1 MTRKLDLHTGSP
13 VWRAYRA
20 PGPAAEPLARDVK
33 ADVAIVGMGIS
44 AAMTADALSGAGLSV
59 ILIDRRGPMLGSTAA
74 TTALVQHEID
84 QPLSTLS
91 RRIGQDRAERAWR
104 RSRLAV
110 GNLAARIAELGIDC
124 RLTERPSLYLAGNVL
139 APEALRAEGE
149 ARNAAGLHG
158 AYLSA
163 GQLKERFGIDRKAAL
178 LSYGNLA
185 LDPRRLTAGL
195 LASAKSRG
203 ARLHAPVE
211 ATTYESHRG
220 GVSIGT
226 KEGPVISATAA
237 VLATGYELADIVP
250 HDGHEII
257 STYAIATRPQPRAI
271 WPKAAFMWEASDPY
285 LYLRAT
291 HDGRIVCG
299 GEDEGFSD
307 EMARDMLIPEKTQR
321 IAERLGRLLP
331 GVDTTPDYAW
341 AGAFGTTPSGLPL
354 IGPVPGRPGF
364 HAVLGYGGNGI
375 TFSRIASELITAALT
390 GRKDRDADLFAFDR
404 D

>member
-1 MTRKLDLHTGSP
+1 MTRKLDLRTGRP
-13 VWRAYRA
+13 VWSAYRA
-20 PGPAAEPLARDVK
+20 PRPETASLTRDVK

-44 AAMTADALSGAGLSV
+44 AAMIADALSQAGLSV
-59 ILIDRRGPMLGSTAA
+59 VLVDRRGPFLGSTAA

-84 QPLSTLS
+84 QPLSKLS
-91 RRIGQDRAERAWR
+91 RRIGKNRAERAWR

-124 RLTERPSLYLAGNVL
+124 RMAERPSLYLAGNLL

-149 ARNAAGLHG
+149 ARNAAGLYS
-158 AYLSA
+158 AYLTA
-163 GQLKERFGIDRKAAL
+163 GDLKQRFGIDRKAAL

-195 LASAKSRG
+195 LMAAAGRG

-211 ATTYESHRG
+211 ATGYESHRG
-220 GVSIGT
+220 GVAIAT
-226 KEGPVISATAA
+226 TEGPTISATAA
-237 VLATGYELADIVP
+237 VLATGYELAGIVP
-250 HDGHEII
+250 RDGHRII
-257 STYAIATRPQPRAI
+257 STYAIATKPQPRAI
-271 WPKAAFMWEASDPY
+271 WPEAAFMWEASDPY

-299 GEDEGFSD
+299 GEDEDFTD
-307 EMARDMLIPEKTQR
+307 EAARDALIPEKTRR
-321 IAERLGRLLP
+321 IAEKLSRLLP
-331 GVDTTPDYAW
+331 GVDTAPDYAW

-375 TFSRIASELITAALT
+375 TFSRIAAELITAGLT
-390 GRKDRDADLFAFDR
+390 GRQDRDADLFALDR

>member
-1 MTRKLDLHTGSP
+1 MTRKLDLHTGRP

-20 PGPAAEPLARDVK
+20 PAPDTTRLTRDVK

-44 AAMTADALSGAGLSV
+44 AAMIADALSNAGLSV

-84 QPLSTLS
+84 QPLTALS
-91 RRIGQDRAERAWR
+91 RRIGKDRAERAWR

-124 RLTERPSLYLAGNVL
+124 RLAERPSLYLAGNLL
-139 APEALRAEGE
+139 APEAMRAEGE
-149 ARNAAGLHG
+149 ARHAAGLYG
-158 AYLSA
+158 AYLTA

-185 LDPRRLTAGL
+185 LDPRRLTAGF
-195 LASAKSRG
+195 LASAASRG

-226 KEGPVISATAA
+226 KEGPTLSATAA
-237 VLATGYELADIVP
+237 VLATGYELAGIVP
-250 HDGHEII
+250 RDGHEII
-257 STYAIATRPQPRAI
+257 STYALATRPQPRAI
-271 WPKAAFMWEASDPY
+271 WPEAAFMWEASDPY

-299 GEDEGFSD
+299 GEDEPFSD
-307 EMARDMLIPEKTQR
+307 QMARDVLIPEKTQR
-321 IAERLGRLLP
+321 ISEKLKQLLP
-331 GVDTTPDYAW
+331 GVDPTPDYAW
-341 AGAFGTTPSGLPL
+341 AGAFGTTPTGLPL

-375 TFSRIASELITAALT
+375 TFSRIASELITATLT

-404 D
+404 G

>member
-1 MTRKLDLHTGSP
+1 
-13 VWRAYRA
+13 
-20 PGPAAEPLARDVK
+20 
-33 ADVAIVGMGIS
+33 
-44 AAMTADALSGAGLSV
+44 
-59 ILIDRRGPMLGSTAA
+59 
-74 TTALVQHEID
+74 
-84 QPLSTLS
+84 
-91 RRIGQDRAERAWR
+91 
-104 RSRLAV
+104 
-110 GNLAARIAELGIDC
+110 
-124 RLTERPSLYLAGNVL
+124 VL

-158 AYLSA
+158 AYLTA

-195 LASAKSRG
+195 LAAAVSRG

-237 VLATGYELADIVP
+237 VLATGYELPDIVP
-250 HDGHEII
+250 RDGHEII

-271 WPKAAFMWEASDPY
+271 WPEAAFMWEASDPY

>member
-1 MTRKLDLHTGSP
+1 MTTKLDLHTGSP

-20 PGPAAEPLARDVK
+20 PAPDAAPLSRDVK
-33 ADVAIVGMGIS
+33 TDVAVVGMGIS
-44 AAMTADALSGAGLSV
+44 AAMIADALSNAGLSV

-84 QPLSTLS
+84 QPLSALT
-91 RRIGQDRAERAWR
+91 RRIGRDRAERAWR

-124 RLTERPSLYLAGNVL
+124 RLAERPSLYLAGNVL
-139 APEALRAEGE
+139 APEAMRAEGE

-158 AYLSA
+158 AYLTA
-163 GQLKERFGIDRKAAL
+163 GQLKDRFGIDRKAAL

-195 LASAKSRG
+195 LASAVSRG

-211 ATTYESHRG
+211 ATAYESHRG
-220 GVSIGT
+220 GVTVTT
-226 KEGPVISATAA
+226 KEGPTISATAA

-250 HDGHEII
+250 SDGHEII
-257 STYAIATRPQPRAI
+257 STYAIATRPQPRSI
-271 WPKAAFMWEASDPY
+271 WPEAAFMWEASDPY

-299 GEDEGFSD
+299 GEDEPFSD
-307 EMARDMLIPEKTQR
+307 AMARDMLIPDKTRR
-321 IAERLGRLLP
+321 IAEKLGRLLP

-375 TFSRIASELITAALT
+375 TFSRIAAELMTAALT

-404 D
+404 E